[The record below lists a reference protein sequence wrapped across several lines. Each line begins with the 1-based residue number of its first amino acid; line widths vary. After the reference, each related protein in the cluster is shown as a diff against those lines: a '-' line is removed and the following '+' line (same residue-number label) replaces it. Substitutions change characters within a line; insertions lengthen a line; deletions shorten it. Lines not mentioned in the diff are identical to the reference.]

1 MVCAFE
7 RLRVKSWHETVH
19 PAYWIPEKP
28 AMPMIYERS
37 FRVRHHECD
46 IHRIVR
52 DACYFRYMQEAAFDA
67 SAAAGYGQR
76 RYVTMGKLW
85 LIRETDVEFI
95 RPLRFGDTV
104 RVKTWV
110 GDFRRVQS
118 RRMYELRIEA
128 TNELA
133 ARAHTDWAFLDRT
146 TLRPA
151 AIPEEL
157 IAAFFPE
164 GAPAEAFP
172 RRRFPDAPPPPPGAF
187 TLRRR
192 VEWRDLDAVGHVNNA
207 AYADFVENIAHQA
220 AAACGWPA
228 TTMAAAG
235 FDLATRQISIDYR
248 HPALPEDEL
257 EISTWLS
264 ELTPESAVRHTTIA
278 RLSDAELLARA
289 HSVWG
294 CVDVESREPVAMPAQ
309 LLESLRPNTARAED
323 LAKTTPGVR

>member
-1 MVCAFE
+1 
-7 RLRVKSWHETVH
+7 
-19 PAYWIPEKP
+19 
-28 AMPMIYERS
+28 MPMIYERT

-67 SAAAGYGQR
+67 STAAGYGQR
-76 RYVTMGKLW
+76 RYVAMGMLW
-85 LIRETDVEFI
+85 LIRETDVEFLI
-95 RPLRFGDTV
+95 PLRFGDSV

-118 RRMYELRIEA
+118 RRMYELRNDA
-128 TNELA
+128 TGELVA
-133 ARAHTDWAFLDRT
+133 HAHTDWAFLDRAT
-146 TLRPA
+146 GRPA
-151 AIPEEL
+151 VIPDEL
-157 IAAFFPE
+157 ISAFFPE
-164 GAPAEAFP
+164 GAPSETFP

-207 AYADFVENIAHQA
+207 AYADFVENIARQA

-228 TTMAAAG
+228 AAMAAAG

-257 EISTWLS
+257 EILTWLS
-264 ELTPESAVRHTTIA
+264 DVSDESAVRHTSITRVA
-278 RLSDAELLARA
+278 DGELLARA
-289 HSVWG
+289 RSVWG
-294 CVDVESREPVAMPAQ
+294 CVSFDVRRPCALPQGLVEGLRAQ
-309 LLESLRPNTARAED
+309 CAE
-323 LAKTTPGVR
+323 